1 MKVPHWQDFQARY
14 TTKSFEYFLRE
25 EAEARQT
32 SPMIFNYDCDQMG
45 SVPFELE
52 YVSKR
57 NS

>member
-1 MKVPHWQDFQARY
+1 
-14 TTKSFEYFLRE
+14 
-25 EAEARQT
+25 
-32 SPMIFNYDCDQMG
+32 MIFNYDCDQMG